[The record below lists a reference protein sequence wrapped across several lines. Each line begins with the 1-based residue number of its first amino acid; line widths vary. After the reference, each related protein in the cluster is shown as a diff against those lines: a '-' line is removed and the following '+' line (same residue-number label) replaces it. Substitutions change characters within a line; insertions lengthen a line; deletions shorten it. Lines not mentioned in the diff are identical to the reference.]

1 MKKLIEELLINRK
14 SSRSEYKVADL
25 PYFLRPLFR
34 DVEGGGIIAT
44 DNVFWQCCNITNRRD
59 LVVDMRGY
67 TDSVREGTKFTV
79 LNRAVLNRI
88 ENGDAYGIGSGSCYK
103 IRRCINGGWCEL
115 ELTPKEQR
123 EAYDTQRL
131 AYYESDI
138 ENMFDVVA
146 NEDYETYGIR
156 KEDAE
161 QLFGDMAL
169 RMVRNI
175 DKHDMQWQYAADEAI
190 KEVAVEFMDEE
201 IELDT
206 FPASDEFFARS
217 FTITKGTLAWWLD
230 QFGDGESIKEFLDS
244 YVWDATQMLYLE
256 AMSAGRVITERQV
269 E

>member
-1 MKKLIEELLINRK
+1 MKKLIEELLTNRE
-14 SSRSEYKVADL
+14 SSRTEYKVADL

-34 DVEGGGIIAT
+34 DVECGGIVAT
-44 DNVFWQCCNITNRRD
+44 DNVFWQDCNTPNQHD

-67 TDSVREGTKFTV
+67 TDSIREGTKFT
-79 LNRAVLNRI
+79 VLNRI
-88 ENGDAYGIGSGSCYK
+88 ENGDAYGIGSGRCYK
-103 IRRCINGGWCEL
+103 IRRCINGKWYEFEL
-115 ELTPKEQR
+115 SPKEQR

-138 ENMFDVVA
+138 ENQFDLA
-146 NEDYETYGIR
+146 LGEDYETYGIR

-161 QLFGDMAL
+161 PLFEKMAR

-175 DKHDMQWQYAADEAI
+175 DKNDMQWQYAADEAI
-190 KEVAVEFMDEE
+190 KEVAGEFMEEE

-206 FPASDEFFARS
+206 FPASDEYFARS

-230 QFGDGESIKEFLDS
+230 QFGEGESIKEFRSS
-244 YVWDATQMLYLE
+244 YVWDATQMLYDE
-256 AMSAGRVITERQV
+256 AASAGKIISERQV